1 MSRKYTIDDN
11 EYYFCNDRFIQEYN
25 NLYLNLYDAGTVKN
39 KEEYLEYFS
48 QKTNFSVETIR
59 SWVKGKNTPAGI
71 EYIKSLAAYFSID
84 YMKLLSIYQQA
95 DFTPYRLLNG
105 AGKKMRNKKMEEIG
119 IKERTV
125 YEKIRYILWNEVPV
139 DVVIMKGEKESE
151 NALLVLGDDLLLC
164 SLKRETIADE
174 MKVLDIIHNIVDED
188 VLEYYFGYYQDRK
201 NAASQIGLY
210 TKEAFEIGVPELDEK
225 WWRRE
230 GYEERMEEFEKQLA
244 AIKKYRI
251 SPEINLAELSSSLW
265 KGEF

>member
-1 MSRKYTIDDN
+1 MSRKYTINDK

-25 NLYLNLYDAGTVKN
+25 NRYLSLYDEGAVKN

-59 SWVKGKNTPAGI
+59 SWVKGKNAPAGI
-71 EYIKSLAAYFSID
+71 EYIKALAAYFSID

-105 AGKKMRNKKMEEIG
+105 TGKKMRNKKMEEIG
-119 IKERTV
+119 IIDRVV
-125 YEKIRYILWNEVPV
+125 YEKIRYLLWNEVPV
-139 DVVIMKGEKESE
+139 DIVIMKGEKTSE
-151 NALLVLGDDLLLC
+151 NALMVLGDDLLLC

-201 NAASQIGLY
+201 NAANQIGLY
-210 TKEAFEIGVPELDEK
+210 TNEALEIGIPELDEK

-230 GYEERMEEFEKQLA
+230 GYEERMAEYESQLA
-244 AIKKYRI
+244 AIHKYKI
-251 SPEINLAELSSSLW
+251 SSDVDLAELSKSLW
-265 KGEF
+265 KGEY